1 MLFVAL
7 LGWLDREQRDAIAFL
22 REENRTLKAQLA
34 RRRLHVNG
42 GCEPATN
49 PPYGAIHVSRVSNA

>member
-7 LGWLDREQRDAIAFL
+7 CEWLDREQRDAIAFL

-34 RRRLHVNG
+34 GRRLHVNG
-42 GCEPATN
+42 GCEPRN
-49 PPYGAIHVSRVSNA
+49 QPSVGARST